1 MVGSD
6 YSLADLGRNWN
17 LYQWPSLK
25 TKIGQTNGLVITIS
39 NSSPTKIDG
48 CKGPPYNEMRWNE
61 E

>member
-25 TKIGQTNGLVITIS
+25 TKIGQQMDWWLQSAIVAQ
-39 NSSPTKIDG
+39 P
-48 CKGPPYNEMRWNE
+48 R
-61 E
+61 